1 MGTAPAVPVISE
13 FMAFNSFTLADEDG
27 AFSDW
32 IEIYNPDTTPVS
44 LSGWRLTDTSSNLSK
59 WVFPAVTV
67 QPGEFLV
74 VFASGKNRAIA
85 GSQLHTNF
93 VLNEAG
99 GYLTLVSPGG
109 TKSTEF
115 NPFPAQPPDNSFG
128 LPFTGTTFVAGDAT
142 GDYLVPP
149 DGSLGNTWTAA
160 AFTPTGWS
168 SGPTGFGFGMLV
180 PGITVQECRG
190 PAGTVDTLA
199 ETDLLLSGGG
209 GATETN
215 FQIRPFINFLP
226 ADQQGSDGRYGVTN
240 VVFAVPGED
249 HVARGTGYVVIT
261 TPGTY
266 TFGNNTDDGSLIRID
281 LNGDGDFVDPGED
294 VMTDPTLHGPQDHVG
309 TVTFPAPGNYLFQTE
324 FFERGGGDEFEFYS
338 TTVPA
343 TFTGWDPSMRL
354 VGDLA
359 NGGLAV
365 LTLPSGVPGAGAGS
379 YTGTDVG
386 PQMLNISP
394 TLYARMPF
402 NFAPGTPLTT
412 LSLKMR
418 YNDGFVAFLNGTEI
432 ARANATGSLNFQ
444 SVADSERL
452 ISTSLL
458 QVPFNVSALRASML
472 NGNNV
477 LAIQGVNSSSSN
489 SSFLVQSEFS
499 GTGITQPV
507 VQSYFE
513 FSTAGASNTTQA
525 SSGFVLPVVASIERG
540 VFSAPITTN
549 LTSATPGATMYYT
562 TNGTVPTTTNGTEVP
577 PASPT
582 DPGLATLNISQTTV
596 VRVIAVKAGLVST
609 RPVTHTYVFPADII
623 TQPATLPGWPAPG
636 VGLSGQLL
644 DYAMD
649 PIIVTNANPSIGG
662 QAETKDSLA
671 SIPSVCLTIPVPSLT
686 DPTTGIYTHANQ
698 SGPDWERAASMEMIN
713 DPASVSH
720 NFHVPCGA
728 TIRGGYGLAGTNP
741 KHGFRV
747 YFRDKYGAAKLTYPV
762 FAGDDS
768 AAPNFAELDLTCAQ
782 NFSWSSANSTTNTFL
797 RDQVCSDMQQDMGQ
811 PAQRNRYVHLYL
823 NGVYWGVYAVQER
836 PETAFAASYKGGAAT
851 DYDVIKTE
859 GAPYT
864 TTAAAGNLTAWES
877 LRVQARTAYRYSKDL
892 KADGTVQNP
901 AYTTAEKNA
910 EYFKLIGRAA
920 NGLTPTADP
929 VLLDEK
935 NLIDYMILTFFSGNE
950 DGPLSSLQTP
960 ANSVPNSH
968 FALRNRTGGAG
979 FIFVAHDGEDTF
991 DTGVTD
997 RTGPFGTYNLA
1008 PWSTASVYN
1017 AQFLHQDLSPSKEYQ
1032 LKFADRVYKHLV
1044 DPNGVLSVAAN
1055 QARINQLAATLE
1067 PAMIAESARWGDAKG
1082 TVRTADDWRGA
1093 KTVLLNYFASRNDA
1107 VIAQLRADSLYTP
1120 ATLNP
1125 PVLNPLSGPLP
1136 ENTPVAMSNPGVS
1149 AIWFTVDGGDPR
1161 DPGTV
1166 AFPLGSVSSGATART
1181 IIANSINPG
1190 TGGTVWKFL
1199 DNGTNQGT
1207 AWKETAFD
1215 DSVWTK
1221 SGVTPI
1227 GHGNGMPS
1235 GFYKTTSS
1243 NTDVDPGTAGI
1254 QKPITTYFRTK
1265 VNIPNPS
1272 QVFGVSLEV
1281 MREDGCVVYLNGTEI
1296 GRLNMPAG
1304 AIGHTTVAS
1313 SDISLATDVQT
1324 WQTVPITPGDLV
1336 TGDNVFAVETH
1347 LRANNSARLT
1357 FNARLRIQQ
1366 PSANVPAGFT
1376 AGTHVVRA
1384 RSIDAAGNW
1393 SPLTEQTYTVGG
1405 VTPYTTW
1412 KTANGVTDSNADPDK
1427 DGVPNFLEY
1436 ATGGNPNAPDAS
1448 PNVTPN
1454 TETFI
1459 LSPPQVSGE
1468 YFTVSFRK
1476 SLAATDV
1483 NWTVEVSTAL
1493 TPGTWST
1500 TPATFVRQVSNGDG
1514 TATVTY
1520 RLTTRLPNSGEIYF
1534 GRARATLQ

>member
-32 IEIYNPDTTPVS
+32 IEIYNPDTTSVN
-44 LSGWRLTDTSSNLSK
+44 LSGWRLTDTSGNLSK

-67 QPGEFLV
+67 QSGEFLV
-74 VFASGKNRAIA
+74 VFASGKNRAVA

-128 LPFTGTTFVAGDAT
+128 LPFAATNLVAGGAT
-142 GDYLVPP
+142 GDYLIPV
-149 DGSLGNTWTAA
+149 DGSLGTTWTAA
-160 AFTPTGWS
+160 SFTPTGWS

-215 FQIRPFINFLP
+215 FQIRPFINFFG
-226 ADQQGSDGRYGVTN
+226 AGAGEGRYVAGN
-240 VVFAVPGED
+240 VEFAVPGED
-249 HVARGTGYVVIT
+249 HVARGTGYVVIPT
-261 TPGTY
+261 AGTY

-281 LNGDGDFVDPGED
+281 LTGDGDFDDAGEA
-294 VMTDPTLHGPQDHVG
+294 VMTDPTLHGPADFLG
-309 TVTFPAPGNYLFQTE
+309 TVTFPAPGNYLFQTQ

-343 TFTGWDPSMRL
+343 TFTVWDASMRL
-354 VGDLA
+354 VGDVA
-359 NGGLAV
+359 NGGLVA
-365 LTLPSGVPGAGAGS
+365 LTLPTGLPGGGAGS
-379 YTGTDVG
+379 YTETNVELD
-386 PQMLNISP
+386 MLNISS

-402 NFAPGTPLTT
+402 NVPSDTPLST
-412 LSLKMR
+412 LILRMR
-418 YNDGFVAFLNGTEI
+418 YNDGFVAYCNGTEV
-432 ARANATGSLNFQ
+432 ARRNASGVVNHQ
-444 SVADSERL
+444 SAADSERPVADGL
-452 ISTSLL
+452 V
-458 QVPFNVSALRASML
+458 QVPINVSAFRASIVD
-472 NGNNV
+472 GDNV
-477 LAIQGVNSSSSN
+477 LAIHGLNSAASSN
-489 SSFLVQSEFS
+489 SFLLQPELY
-499 GTGITQPV
+499 GTGLTQPII
-507 VQSYFE
+507 QSYFE
-513 FSTAGASNTTQA
+513 FSTAGTSNTTSA
-525 SSGFVLPVVASIERG
+525 STGFVTPVVASIERG
-540 VFSAPITTN
+540 VFSAPFSTD
-549 LTSATPGATMYYT
+549 LTSATPGSTIYYT
-562 TNGTVPTTTNGTEVP
+562 TDGTVPTATNGTEVP

-582 DPGLATLNISQTTV
+582 EPGLATLNISQTTV

-609 RPVTHTYVFPADII
+609 RPITHTYVFPADII
-623 TQPATLPGWPAPG
+623 NQPASLPGWPAPG

-649 PIIVTNANPSIGG
+649 PNIVNNANPNIGG
-662 QAETKDSLA
+662 LAETKTSLE
-671 SIPSVCLTIPVPSLT
+671 SIPSVCLTMPVPFLT
-686 DPTTGIYTHANQ
+686 DPNTGIYTHANQ
-698 SGPDWERAASMEMIN
+698 SGPDWERSASMEMIN

-720 NFHVPCGA
+720 NFQVPCGA

-741 KHGFRV
+741 KHGFRI
-747 YFRDKYGAAKLTYPV
+747 YFRDKYGAPKLTYPV
-762 FAGDDS
+762 FAGDAS
-768 AAPNFAELDLTCAQ
+768 AAPDFSELDLTCAQ
-782 NFSWSSANSTTNTFL
+782 NFSWSSANGATNTFL

-836 PETAFAASYKGGAAT
+836 PETAFAASYKGGAPM
-851 DYDVIKTE
+851 DYDVLKTE
-859 GAPYT
+859 GTPF
-864 TTAAAGNLTAWES
+864 TTAAAAGDLTAWES
-877 LRVQARTAYRYSKDL
+877 LRTQARTSYLFNRDL
-892 KADGTVQNP
+892 NANGTVHTP
-901 AYTTAEKNA
+901 AYTTAEKNTQ
-910 EYFKLIGRAA
+910 YFKLIGRAA
-920 NGLTPTADP
+920 NGITPTADP
-929 VLLDEK
+929 VLLDEN
-935 NLIDYMILTFFSGNE
+935 NLIDYMILTFFSGHE
-950 DGPLSSLQTP
+950 DGPLSSLQ
-960 ANSVPNSH
+960 ANGGPNNH
-968 FALRNRTGGAG
+968 FALRNRGGGAG
-979 FIFVAHDGEDTF
+979 FIFVAHDGEYTF
-991 DTGVTD
+991 DAGATD

-1008 PWSTASVYN
+1008 PWSTANVYN

-1044 DPNGVLSVAAN
+1044 DPNGALSLAAN
-1055 QARINQLAATLE
+1055 QARINQLAANLE

-1082 TVRTADDWRGA
+1082 TARTADDWRGA
-1093 KTVLLNYFASRNDA
+1093 KTVLLNYFSTRNDA

-1166 AFPLGSVSSGATART
+1166 AFPLGGVSSGATART
-1181 IIANSINPG
+1181 VIDNTINPG

-1199 DNGTNQGT
+1199 DNGSNQGT

-1221 SGVTPI
+1221 SGVSPL
-1227 GHGNGMPS
+1227 GYGVGMPS
-1235 GFYKTTSS
+1235 GFYKTTVAAAD
-1243 NTDVDPGTAGI
+1243 TDPGTAGV

-1265 VNIPNPS
+1265 INIPNPAL
-1272 QVFGVSLEV
+1272 VFGASLEV

-1313 SDISLATDVQT
+1313 SDITLAADVQT
-1324 WQTVPITPGDLV
+1324 WQTIPITPGNLV
-1336 TGDNVFAVETH
+1336 PGDNVFAVEMH
-1347 LRANNSARLT
+1347 LRANNSARMT
-1357 FNARLRIQQ
+1357 FNMRLRTQQ
-1366 PSANVPAGFT
+1366 PSANVPTGFT
-1376 AGTHVVRA
+1376 AGTHVLRA

-1393 SPLTEQTYTVGG
+1393 SALTEQTYTVGG

-1412 KTANGVTDSNADPDK
+1412 KTANGITDSNADPDK

-1436 ATGGNPNAPDAS
+1436 ATGGDPDVPDTS
-1448 PNVTPN
+1448 PNITPD
-1454 TETFI
+1454 TEAFI

-1468 YFTVSFRK
+1468 YFTISFRK

-1500 TPATFVRQVSNGDG
+1500 TPATFVRQVPNGDG

-1520 RLTTRLPNSGEIYF
+1520 RLTTRLPNSGERYF